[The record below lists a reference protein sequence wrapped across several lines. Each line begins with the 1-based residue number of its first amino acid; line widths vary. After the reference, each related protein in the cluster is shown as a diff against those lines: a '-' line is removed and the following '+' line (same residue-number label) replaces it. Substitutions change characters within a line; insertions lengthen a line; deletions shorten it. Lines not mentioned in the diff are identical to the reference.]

1 MFRIIFVFPF
11 SRISR
16 PLTDLKKNKVFTWT
30 SECQRVFLILKDKL
44 INTLLLAV
52 YSPLRE
58 NELHTDVSSK
68 GFGSVLMQRQ
78 EDNKFHPVA
87 YYSLLQPNIS
97 IIVSNWNPCNYIR
110 LKTLSGIFGRNFVY
124 YSKRSIKTQL
134 FYLF

>member
-87 YYSLLQPNIS
+87 YYSKCTSSAEHKYHSFELEPLQLYTP
-97 IIVSNWNPCNYIR
+97 
-110 LKTLSGIFGRNFVY
+110 
-124 YSKRSIKTQL
+124 
-134 FYLF
+134 